1 MSRINKVLNKR
12 LRKFYFQ
19 RQVLKNKNRERIA
32 KKQGAKNGIGV
43 FSGSSIL
50 KNDPN
55 ELEVNSLGFTKLG
68 LVLDESEVDNIVK
81 ALSTFKCFDG
91 YRPELGSF
99 SSNLIPKETQVAN
112 YRREDIVS
120 IKEVMDIAND
130 PKILSFV
137 QKFLY
142 GKPTISNVNAWWSVG
157 GRRSAQHA
165 QLFHRDV
172 V

>member
-1 MSRINKVLNKR
+1 MNRINKILNKR

-19 RQVLKNKNRERIA
+19 RRVYKNKNRERIA
-32 KKQGAKNGIGV
+32 KRQGAKNGTGV

-55 ELEVNSLGFTKLG
+55 EVEVNSLGFTKLG
-68 LVLDESEVDNIVK
+68 VVLDDNQVNSI
-81 ALSTFKCFDG
+81 LQSLDTFKCFDG

-99 SSNLIPKETQVAN
+99 SSDSIPEETQVAN

-120 IKEVMDIAND
+120 IKEIMDIAND

-142 GKPTISNVNAWWSVG
+142 VN
-157 GRRSAQHA
+157 
-165 QLFHRDV
+165 QLLV
-172 V
+172 M